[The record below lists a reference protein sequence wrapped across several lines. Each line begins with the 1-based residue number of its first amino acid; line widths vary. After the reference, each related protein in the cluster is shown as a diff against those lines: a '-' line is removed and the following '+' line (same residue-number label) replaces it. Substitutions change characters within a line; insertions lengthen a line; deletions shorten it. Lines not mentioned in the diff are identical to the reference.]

1 MSRNFLIDSFQS
13 TKDGSKCRINPMSK
27 KSKTFWNKLFVILAM
42 ALLTWELR
50 ADSFELNGEYTDLFK
65 AVRRGKLEELEPLV
79 ESFIAQGKN
88 ISDALNE
95 PYPSGLRTHKQNLL
109 HEACK
114 WDRLE
119 IIEYLISKGLDVNA
133 KDELGL
139 TPLMIAV
146 STKHRYYNKDS
157 NSVTTSSI
165 SSEKIR
171 YLLLKGADPLAKSKS
186 GMTLLHYAA
195 YRGLDWFV
203 EDLIAAKMDPNASDQ
218 NGWTPLHSATSGGH
232 KNTVEIL
239 IRKGG
244 NPKVKSEEGYTL
256 IHIAAG
262 HGGANLDLIPFLI
275 QNGANINAKLFD
287 NGETPLHIAVN
298 KNDPQII
305 RLLLANGALPNIYD
319 SGREKNT
326 PLHIAVKYNF
336 VECAKILLKYG
347 ADPNIKNGFKESPA
361 ELARRMGH
369 RQHMSDLFK
378 NK

>member
-287 NGETPLHIAVN
+287 NGETPLHLAVKAN
-298 KNDPQII
+298 QPQIV
-305 RLLLANGALPNIYD
+305 LLLLTNGALPNIHF
-319 SGREKNT
+319 GREKNT
-326 PLHIAVKYNF
+326 PLHIAVTFNF
-336 VECAKILLKYG
+336 IECAKILLEYG
-347 ADPNIKNGFKESPA
+347 ADPNIKDGFKKSPA
-361 ELARRMGH
+361 ELAKRMGH

>member
-1 MSRNFLIDSFQS
+1 
-13 TKDGSKCRINPMSK
+13 MSK
-27 KSKTFWNKLFVILAM
+27 KSEMFWNKLFVILAL

-50 ADSFELNGEYTDLFK
+50 ADGFDLNGEYPDLFK

-88 ISDALNE
+88 ISDALSPNL
-95 PYPSGLRTHKQNLL
+95 SGLRIHRQNLL

-133 KDELGL
+133 QDDDGV

-146 STKHRYYNKDS
+146 STKHQYYDKDS
-157 NSVTTSSI
+157 NSVTTSST

-171 YLLLKGADPLAKSKS
+171 YLLSKGADPLAKSKS
-186 GMTLLHYAA
+186 ERTLLHYAA
-195 YRGLDWFV
+195 YMGLDWFV
-203 EDLIAAKMDPNASDQ
+203 EDLIAAKIDPNASDQ
-218 NGWTPLHSATSGGH
+218 NGWTPLHSAISGGH

-239 IRKGG
+239 IRKEA
-244 NPKVKSEEGYTL
+244 NPKVKSKEGYTL
-256 IHIAAG
+256 IHIATSHSDAD
-262 HGGANLDLIPFLI
+262 LDLIQFLI
-275 QNGANINAKLFD
+275 QNGADINAKLY

-298 KNDPQII
+298 KNNPQIV
-305 RLLLANGALPNIYD
+305 RLLLTNGALPNIYD
-319 SGREKNT
+319 SEREKNT

-336 VECAKILLKYG
+336 VESAKILLEYG
-347 ADPNIKNGFKESPA
+347 ADPNIKNGRGESA
-361 ELARRMGH
+361 SKLSRRTG
-369 RQHMSDLFK
+369 HMSDLFK

>member
-13 TKDGSKCRINPMSK
+13 TKDGSKCGINPMSK

-218 NGWTPLHSATSGGH
+218 N
-232 KNTVEIL
+232 
-239 IRKGG
+239 
-244 NPKVKSEEGYTL
+244 
-256 IHIAAG
+256 
-262 HGGANLDLIPFLI
+262 
-275 QNGANINAKLFD
+275 
-287 NGETPLHIAVN
+287 
-298 KNDPQII
+298 
-305 RLLLANGALPNIYD
+305 
-319 SGREKNT
+319 
-326 PLHIAVKYNF
+326 
-336 VECAKILLKYG
+336 
-347 ADPNIKNGFKESPA
+347 
-361 ELARRMGH
+361 
-369 RQHMSDLFK
+369 
-378 NK
+378 

>member
-1 MSRNFLIDSFQS
+1 
-13 TKDGSKCRINPMSK
+13 MSK

-79 ESFIAQGKN
+79 AQGKD
-88 ISDALNE
+88 IHGVLKV
-95 PYPSGLRTHKQNLL
+95 PSHASGWTLL
-109 HEACK
+109 HEACRREGL
-114 WDRLE
+114 D
-119 IIEYLISKGLDVNA
+119 IIEYLVSKGLDVNA

-244 NPKVKSEEGYTL
+244 NPKVKSEKGYTL

-262 HGGANLDLIPFLI
+262 HGGTNLDLIPFLI

-336 VECAKILLKYG
+336 VECAKILLEYG
-347 ADPNIKNGFKESPA
+347 ADPNIKDGFKESPA
-361 ELARRMGH
+361 ELARRLGL
-369 RQHMSDLFK
+369 MSDLFK
-378 NK
+378 INKPKFKKSKLQRSN